1 MTADHAVE
9 KLNKLENY
17 YITYA
22 NLFHICTKL
31 SLTLE
36 NEKINRV
43 MPIKMKV
50 SIICFLSLCGC
61 MFDCNPFQKLD
72 KYDSESL
79 LLYEIFLSVFNHK
92 IKALWINTLE

>member
-43 MPIKMKV
+43 MPIKMEV
-50 SIICFLSLCGC
+50 SIICF
-61 MFDCNPFQKLD
+61 
-72 KYDSESL
+72 
-79 LLYEIFLSVFNHK
+79 
-92 IKALWINTLE
+92 